1 MHARQWTRPTARDCN
16 RCGASSRI
24 PGTHG
29 PQRWACAMPMADD
42 LGNVRAAL
50 AELTDIE
57 LGALIAT
64 ANDGLA

>member
-1 MHARQWTRPTARDCN
+1 
-16 RCGASSRI
+16 
-24 PGTHG
+24 
-29 PQRWACAMPMADD
+29 MPMADD

-64 ANDGLA
+64 ANDGLADFVRVDQALRWTTSTNTYAESR

>member
-1 MHARQWTRPTARDCN
+1 
-16 RCGASSRI
+16 
-24 PGTHG
+24 
-29 PQRWACAMPMADD
+29 MPMADD

-64 ANDGLA
+64 ANGLADFVRVDQALRWTTSTNTYAESR